1 MNLSIKCDRKYVD
14 QQTFLLKLLAGDGF
28 CNDAL
33 NIALHN
39 FDGGDCC
46 GQCVVA
52 ERCTECKCKDGS
64 GRGNSS

>member
-1 MNLSIKCDRKYVD
+1 M
-14 QQTFLLKLLAGDGF
+14 LAGDGI

-46 GQCVVA
+46 GQCVVT
-52 ERCTECKCKDGS
+52 EHCTECKCKDGS
-64 GRGNSS
+64 GKGNLFLIMHHTN